1 MDTYAANRLGSSVG
15 DVGKAGNIIGRHS
28 RQALVN
34 GSGKRGVSQ
43 AGKRRSR
50 SGWRIEC
57 RLTQL

>member
-1 MDTYAANRLGSSVG
+1 VG

-43 AGKRRSR
+43 AGKRRRR

>member
-1 MDTYAANRLGSSVG
+1 MG

-43 AGKRRSR
+43 AGKQAR
-50 SGWRIEC
+50 GGGGGGGVAGG
-57 RLTQL
+57 LNVG

>member
-1 MDTYAANRLGSSVG
+1 VE

-43 AGKRRSR
+43 AGKQAR
-50 SGWRIEC
+50 GGGGGVAGG
-57 RLTQL
+57 LNVG